1 MLEQIPTASPRRRF
15 FGRMEYMKVY
25 ITCPVTHTNNRLDLL
40 PEIEKIVRS
49 KGLESFIFKIG
60 GNSKEIFDR
69 DFKQLKSSDL
79 IIAEVSELSHGVG
92 IEIGLSFNLGLK
104 RILLLQRK
112 KKITKLAQGMPN
124 TTIILYNNLEDLK
137 EKLTSALDK
146 ICA

>member
-1 MLEQIPTASPRRRF
+1 
-15 FGRMEYMKVY
+15 MKVY
-25 ITCPVTHTNNRLDLL
+25 ITCPVTHTNDKLDLL
-40 PEIEKIVRS
+40 PEIEKIVKS

-60 GNSKEIFDR
+60 GDPKEIFDR

-92 IEIGLSFNLGLK
+92 IEIGLSFGLGLK

-124 TTIILYNNLEDLK
+124 TTIVLYNNLEDLK
-137 EKLTSALDK
+137 EKLILTLDK